1 MYLCVKK
8 APELLPLFITA
19 GMAQNQ
25 LQELRFDVLDIQ
37 VSKKHILA
45 CQASV
50 CMRQKQSWE
59 YLKTQF

>member
-8 APELLPLFITA
+8 VPELLPLFITA
-19 GMAQNQ
+19 GVAQNQ

-45 CQASV
+45 CRDSV
-50 CMRQKQSWE
+50 CTRKKQSWE